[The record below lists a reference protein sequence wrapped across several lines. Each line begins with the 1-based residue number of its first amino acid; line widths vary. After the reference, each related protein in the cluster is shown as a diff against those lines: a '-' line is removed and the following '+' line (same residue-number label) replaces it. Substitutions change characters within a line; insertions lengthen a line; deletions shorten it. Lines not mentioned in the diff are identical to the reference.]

1 MEQSGGR
8 SRVLCWE
15 LVGLICFAGGDTSKQ
30 GTPGKPMKPNE
41 TQEKQGE
48 PLQSTKE
55 ILSNQWDS
63 FLNGGNTLPLSGN
76 AKRLRV
82 MVGIVLLVVDIVCW
96 RGSDTEGTKGNE
108 GRRWRGVGPAG
119 RPFLFSFGGSVILKI

>member
-1 MEQSGGR
+1 
-8 SRVLCWE
+8 
-15 LVGLICFAGGDTSKQ
+15 
-30 GTPGKPMKPNE
+30 MKPKENK
-41 TQEKQGE
+41 EKQWE

-63 FLNGGNTLPLSGN
+63 FLNRGNTLPLSGN

-108 GRRWRGVGPAG
+108 GRLICVAIPSLVMR
-119 RPFLFSFGGSVILKI
+119 RPVSWDELKK